1 MTLHAKNS
9 VQKARPLNLEGRM
22 TPAEITKLKEH
33 AERAKGLMR
42 KSAVVGAQA
51 TTVLDRYEQTL
62 ATFEAN
68 IDRLSREES
77 DLKAAMAAMG
87 NAGPALDAAFQDDPS
102 TAANGAAPNSPV
114 EAQPSESAHLHKVL
128 GGESDAA

>member
-1 MTLHAKNS
+1 MTLHVKTACK
-9 VQKARPLNLEGRM
+9 KTRPLNLEGRM
-22 TPAEITKLKEH
+22 TPAEITKLKGH
-33 AERAKGLMR
+33 AERAKSLMR
-42 KSAVVGAQA
+42 KSAIVGAQA
-51 TTVLDRYEQTL
+51 AAVLDRYEQTL

-68 IDRLSREES
+68 IDRVSREES

-102 TAANGAAPNSPV
+102 TANGAAPNSPV
-114 EAQPSESAHLHKVL
+114 EARP